1 MKILFILEGDLDVRN
16 WSGTTLSLY
25 NVLSDHGM
33 KVSPLEI
40 HLPKYIRAINKWK
53 RKVSNRSGDLS
64 RGRLCMDYRRNRIQK
79 ALCQDDFD
87 AIFCVGSIDAS
98 AIPENCGIP
107 VYYYTDGTM
116 AIMKGYYS
124 EFSNWDFQTLK
135 DAEDAELIAATNA
148 QKTGGGI
155 LATSQWAADSF
166 IRDYGVKRSSVYVVR
181 IGGNHMKE
189 YKSSDINRIISDRIQ
204 NIKSMLRILFVG
216 VDWERKGGPDFL
228 ELCRMLKKKGIHYH
242 ADIAGCTP
250 EIPNELKTDVEVH
263 GFLSKANP
271 AQKKILDA
279 LYQHAHFFILPTHA
293 ECTAVVFCESS
304 AYALPSLSYQTGGL
318 GSIIENGT
326 NGFLFPLNNPVN
338 MSDWVNFILMLQAS
352 PKKYRQLCLSS
363 YDFANHEL
371 TWKSVGNKIVKIITE
386 RGTHAQQS

>member
-1 MKILFILEGDLDVRN
+1 
-16 WSGTTLSLY
+16 
-25 NVLSDHGM
+25 
-33 KVSPLEI
+33 
-40 HLPKYIRAINKWK
+40 
-53 RKVSNRSGDLS
+53 
-64 RGRLCMDYRRNRIQK
+64 
-79 ALCQDDFD
+79 
-87 AIFCVGSIDAS
+87 
-98 AIPENCGIP
+98 
-107 VYYYTDGTM
+107 
-116 AIMKGYYS
+116 
-124 EFSNWDFQTLK
+124 
-135 DAEDAELIAATNA
+135 
-148 QKTGGGI
+148 
-155 LATSQWAADSF
+155 
-166 IRDYGVKRSSVYVVR
+166 
-181 IGGNHMKE
+181 
-189 YKSSDINRIISDRIQ
+189 
-204 NIKSMLRILFVG
+204 MLRILFVG

-279 LYQHAHFFILPTHA
+279 LYQNAHFFILPTHA

>member
-1 MKILFILEGDLDVRN
+1 MKILFILEGDLDVHN
-16 WSGTTLSLY
+16 WSGTTLSLC

-33 KVSPLEI
+33 KVLTLEI

-53 RKVSNRSGDLS
+53 RKVLNHSGDLS
-64 RGRLCMDYRRNRIQK
+64 RGRLCMDYRRKLIQK
-79 ALCQDDFD
+79 ALCQDEFD
-87 AIFCVGSIDAS
+87 AIFCVGSIDAA
-98 AIPENCGIP
+98 AISEDCGIP

-124 EFSNWDFQTLK
+124 EFSNWDSQTLK
-135 DAEDAELIAATNA
+135 DAEDAELLAAANA

-155 LATSQWAADSF
+155 LAASQWAADSF
-166 IRDYGVKRSSVYVVR
+166 IHDYGVKRNSVHVVR
-181 IGGNHMKE
+181 IGANHMKVF
-189 YKSSDINRIISDRIQ
+189 KLSDVNRIISERIQ
-204 NIKSMLRILFVG
+204 NIRNTLRILFVG

-228 ELCRMLKKKGIHYH
+228 ELCRMLKRNGIHYH
-242 ADIAGCTP
+242 ADIVGCTP
-250 EIPNELKTDVEVH
+250 KIPNELKTDVEVH

-293 ECTAVVFCESS
+293 ECVGVVFCESS
-304 AYALPSLSYQTGGL
+304 AYALPSLSYRTGGL
-318 GSIIENGT
+318 GAVIENGT

-352 PKKYRQLCLSS
+352 PEKYRQLCLSS
-363 YDFANHEL
+363 FDFANHEL
-371 TWKSVGNKIVKIITE
+371 TWNSVGNKIVKIITE
-386 RGTHAQQS
+386 RGANAQKL